1 MPLTKDQSLQKYG
14 TEAYTAWGETEA
26 EADAKAKGLSGGAK
40 TTSTGSG
47 STDYS
52 SILKQQQEASQA
64 AIAPAVE
71 ALKSS
76 IPTTQA
82 KYQALSSQASAEI
95 EPLKARYQTL
105 IDELKSKGTQSEQ
118 AQTKVTAGEMGKRGI
133 PLTSTLAQQ
142 EITSAVQP
150 ITSETASNIKTTGL
164 QQEADL
170 RTISNTLQNLGLSE
184 NEAVNAINTA
194 IAQAQAGAGS
204 GAISNALNLYQ
215 TNTASAQS
223 KATQDLQNLIYEN
236 VTLPSST
243 ANIAN
248 IQSEIANRNK
258 TTTDSDWMSTL
269 LQQILGQNAG
279 TANTGGTL
287 PQYQLN
293 GDWTTNLGI
302 GEQ

>member
-1 MPLTKDQSLQKYG
+1 MALTKEQSLQKYG
-14 TEAYTAWGETEA
+14 TESYTAWGETEA
-26 EADAKAKGLSGGAK
+26 EADAKNKGLIGK
-40 TTSTGSG
+40 TTTSTSSG
-47 STDYS
+47 NTTDYS

-82 KYQALSSQASAEI
+82 KYQALSTQASSEI
-95 EPLKARYQTL
+95 EPLKQRYQTL
-105 IDELKSKGTQSEQ
+105 IDELNAKGTQSEQ

-142 EITSAVQP
+142 EITNAVQP

-164 QQEADL
+164 QQESDL

-194 IAQAQAGAGS
+194 IAQTQSGAGS
-204 GAISNALNLYQ
+204 DAISNALSLYQ
-215 TNTASAQS
+215 TNTAASETAANQ
-223 KATQDLQNLIYEN
+223 ALQNLIYKN

-248 IQSEIANRNK
+248 IQSEIANRNNN
-258 TTTDSDWMSTL
+258 SSENDWMSEAL
-269 LQQILGQNAG
+269 KIILGQG
-279 TANTGGTL
+279 GGTSNVDTNGSL
-287 PQYQLN
+287 PQAKSF
-293 GDWTTNLGI
+293 TVA
-302 GEQ
+302 